1 MCYRLLGKLPV
12 VTILLEVSLLLPLP
26 LAELLVHIGLQ
37 ILGQA
42 IFERFLLTLLGPSLL
57 LLIAH

>member
-26 LAELLVHIGLQ
+26 LAELLVNIGLQ
-37 ILGQA
+37 ILGQ
-42 IFERFLLTLLGPSLL
+42 IIVERLFLTPLAPSLL
-57 LLIAH
+57 LLIPH